1 MKRID
6 FKVAN
11 LHSVPAL
18 PLAICVTLSPF
29 SNLFEPQLWPRLK
42 EMKYILQGYHE
53 NLIKRKKK
61 TQWSSRFS
69 VWYKMTIRSPHLLP
83 VFSKFD
89 HNLTAFILEK
99 VRDEEAEN
107 LSSQSVSGLS

>member
-1 MKRID
+1 
-6 FKVAN
+6 
-11 LHSVPAL
+11 
-18 PLAICVTLSPF
+18 
-29 SNLFEPQLWPRLK
+29 
-42 EMKYILQGYHE
+42 
-53 NLIKRKKK
+53 
-61 TQWSSRFS
+61 
-69 VWYKMTIRSPHLLP
+69 MTIRSPHLLP